1 MLAKDK
7 TIAPDALISL
17 ISEEYEHQ
25 KNQRNPM
32 VGRGRKLAKGC
43 RRKGRNNEGC
53 SLEPWRDGPS

>member
-17 ISEEYEHQ
+17 ISEEYERQ

-32 VGRGRKLAKGC
+32 VGRGRKLAKPWLSKK
-43 RRKGRNNEGC
+43 RKK
-53 SLEPWRDGPS
+53 